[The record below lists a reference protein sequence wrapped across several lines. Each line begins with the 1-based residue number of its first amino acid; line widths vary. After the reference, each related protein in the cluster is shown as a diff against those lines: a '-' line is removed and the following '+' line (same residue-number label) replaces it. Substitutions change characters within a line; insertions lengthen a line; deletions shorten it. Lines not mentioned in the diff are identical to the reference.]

1 MAHKIPSLQ
10 VEKYA
15 GDRSHEDLK
24 KFAVTMLGKEE
35 EQEGQKRLK
44 DDPHTPVVV
53 LTSENFE
60 NAIKK
65 GYSMVKFFAPW
76 YGSWFSCFLFG
87 KLDISGSVCEMILPA
102 NYFSYIFF

>member
-1 MAHKIPSLQ
+1 M
-10 VEKYA
+10 EKYA

-35 EQEGQKRLK
+35 EQEGSQKQHK
-44 DDPHTPVVV
+44 DEPEAPVVI

-60 NAIKK
+60 NAIEK

-76 YGSWFSCFLFG
+76 Y
-87 KLDISGSVCEMILPA
+87 DM
-102 NYFSYIFF
+102 